1 MNAFP
6 HASASG
12 NIHIGTIAGKLNG
25 VMPTATPSGWR
36 SECEST
42 PVPTAS
48 DASPLSRCA
57 APQANSTTS
66 RPRWTSPRASST
78 VLPCSAVIAR
88 GELARARRDELAEAE
103 QHVRAARER
112 LRAPDL
118 EAGRRGRHRA
128 VDVGAARERHAP
140 RDGAGGGIGHLAD
153 SAPRPAGARPRSS
166 GRRSRARW
174 WSCTDPGMLVIQS
187 RTHWGR
193 RGRVTRRQSPLAGRP
208 AAGGRA
214 RHRHR
219 QRCVQA
225 AAGPRAAPGD
235 RSSCSTSARSRS
247 WTRPGSG

>member
-66 RPRWTSPRASST
+66 RPRCTSPRASST
-78 VLPCSAVIAR
+78 VLPCSAVITRASSPAFAATSSRKRNSTFERRASDCALQAAKPAVR
-88 GELARARRDELAEAE
+88 GL
-103 QHVRAARER
+103 H
-112 LRAPDL
+112 
-118 EAGRRGRHRA
+118 GA

-140 RDGAGGGIGHLAD
+140 RDGAGCGIGHVAV
-153 SAPRPAGARPRSS
+153 AFGVAACARPPIQWATVSS
-166 GRRSRARW
+166 SVVVMHVAKHTREGGSR
-174 WSCTDPGMLVIQS
+174 
-187 RTHWGR
+187 
-193 RGRVTRRQSPLAGRP
+193 
-208 AAGGRA
+208 
-214 RHRHR
+214 
-219 QRCVQA
+219 
-225 AAGPRAAPGD
+225 
-235 RSSCSTSARSRS
+235 
-247 WTRPGSG
+247 